1 MFKSVK
7 VRLTLVFTSIFA
19 AFLISLGTYVYITS
33 TNREWDRFDQ
43 QLIADTIVLGDSY
56 FEDMNERDA
65 GIIED
70 WEGELKQ
77 FAEVLGASAILYDE
91 KGGVIAGTEDLS
103 ALRPPP
109 VLRSSVQEI
118 RTQSLALAAG
128 RQDYRVAYVT
138 GTNPTQKPVHIVFA
152 RPVQKV
158 VKHLR
163 EQLLGLSVMVPLFI
177 ILGAFFG
184 YLFVRGALRPVDD
197 MAQLA
202 QKISV
207 SDLSERVPL
216 PRSEGE
222 LRMLAMTLNSML
234 ERLELAFARLRAFT
248 ADTAH
253 ELRTPIS
260 TIRTILESS
269 LGPFGDVRRE
279 AVVDAID
286 EVSHLT
292 EIVEKLL
299 LLARADAGRLLSA
312 REPIEMVE
320 VVRHVVDVVQVAAS
334 ERRMDIRVTAAE
346 PVTVLGDRMLLI
358 RVIHNLLDNAV
369 KYGREGGIIDVEVRP
384 EGIAIRD
391 DGPGITSE
399 HLPRIFDR
407 MYRADC
413 SRSDRVPGTGLG
425 LSIARSIAEAHGGTL
440 TASSI
445 PGRTT
450 FTLRLPVE
458 TQGLSCRSAG

>member
-1 MFKSVK
+1 MVKSVK

-33 TNREWDRFDQ
+33 AHREWDRFDQ

-65 GIIED
+65 GIVED
-70 WEGELKQ
+70 WVGELKQ
-77 FAEVLGASAILYDE
+77 FAEALGASAILYDE
-91 KGGVIAGTEDLS
+91 KGRIIVGTEDMNV
-103 ALRPPP
+103 LRPPP
-109 VLRSSVQEI
+109 VLKSSVQEI
-118 RTQSLALAAG
+118 RTQSLALAPG
-128 RQDYRVAYVT
+128 RQDYRVVYVT
-138 GTNPTQKPVHIVFA
+138 VTNPKQKPVHMIVA

-158 VKHLR
+158 VQHLR

-177 ILGAFFG
+177 VLGAFFG
-184 YLFVRGALRPVDD
+184 YLFVKAALRPVDD

-202 QKISV
+202 RKISV

-216 PRSEGE
+216 PKSEGE
-222 LRMLAMTLNSML
+222 LRMLALTLNSML

-279 AVVDAID
+279 AVVDAIE

-299 LLARADAGRLLSA
+299 LLARADAGRLLSI

-320 VVRHVVDVVQVAAS
+320 LVRQVVDVVQVAAS
-334 ERRMDIRVTAAE
+334 ERRMDIRVTAAG
-346 PVTVLGDRMLLI
+346 PVTVAGDPLLLI

-369 KYGREGGIIDVEVRP
+369 KYGREGGVIDVELKP
-384 EGIAIRD
+384 EGISIRD
-391 DGPGITSE
+391 DGPGIAAE

-407 MYRADC
+407 MYRADG

-425 LSIARSIAEAHGGTL
+425 LSIARSITEAHGGTL
-440 TASSI
+440 TAESI

-450 FTLRLPVE
+450 FLLKLPVE
-458 TQGLSCRSAG
+458 TEGLSCRSAG